1 MAFRTV
7 LITGRS
13 KLDLRLNY
21 LVVRKEREIKIHLSE
36 ISVLIL
42 GSTAV
47 SITAALM
54 VELIKKKIKVIFCDE
69 KHLPCFQLMGFYDNY
84 HSSKQ
89 IYLQIDWKKK
99 IKRDVWTNIIEN
111 KIRNQAKLLKKLSI
125 QTYRRLEYY
134 ADEIKPGDTTNR
146 EGHAAKVYF
155 NSLFGN
161 EGRRVPTFYNGAL
174 NYGYAV
180 ILAEFCRKITA
191 AGYLTQL
198 GIRHNNEFNFY
209 NLASDLMET
218 YRIIVDDMVFNL
230 QENDSDFKSK
240 MANILNGKV
249 KINDKN
255 IYLDN
260 AIDIYVQSVIN
271 ALNRNDVGLIKNY
284 SDYELPVYENNSD
297 V

>member
-21 LVVRKEREIKIHLSE
+21 LVVRGERETKIHLSE
-36 ISVLIL
+36 ITMLIL
-42 GSTAV
+42 ESTAI

-54 VELIKKKIKVIFCDE
+54 VELIKNKIKVIFCDE

-89 IYLQIDWKKK
+89 IYAQIGWGED

-111 KIRNQAKLLKKLSI
+111 KIRNQAKLLKKYDIPS
-125 QTYRRLEYY
+125 YRYLEDY
-134 ADEIKPGDTTNR
+134 ADAIEPGDVTNR

-155 NSLFGN
+155 NSLFGFD
-161 EGRRVPTFYNGAL
+161 GRRVPTFYNGAL

-180 ILAEFCRKITA
+180 ILAEFCREITA
-191 AGYLTQL
+191 SGCLTQM
-198 GIRHNNEFNFY
+198 GIWHNNEFNFY
-209 NLASDLMET
+209 NLASDLMEP
-218 YRIIVDDMVFNL
+218 YRVIVDDMVFNL
-230 QENDSDFKSK
+230 EEDDIDFKSK

-249 KINDKN
+249 KIGNKN
-255 IYLDN
+255 MYLDN
-260 AIDIYVQSVIN
+260 AIDVYVRSVIG

-284 SDYELPVYENNSD
+284 GSYELPVYENNSD